1 MRSEQII
8 LGAGCTYSTD
18 CTETQL
24 NNNVIVVGGSGSGK
38 TMSII
43 EPRLLET
50 VHSSLIVT
58 VSKRYLVKKYMSLF
72 RKRGYK
78 VWDLNLSFPEQS
90 NVSYDPLQYIKSYAD
105 ISFLAAGIVNA
116 EPKKQKNV
124 TADPYWDQGA
134 QSLLAAEIA
143 YTLMTEDNPSFLD
156 VLTLHERLE
165 IAENG
170 GRIQTS
176 LDSKFEFIER
186 KSPNS
191 FAVRCCKSFHQLP
204 LKTALCIFSSLN
216 VSIDTL
222 FTPELKACMG
232 KRRRINFAQLATER
246 TALFISTS
254 AVNPTL
260 HSFANLLYS
269 QSIKELFEFAESR
282 TDGHLPIPVQLL
294 CDDFACG
301 STILNFPEYISIFR
315 EKQMSAIILLQ
326 SESQLERMYTY
337 EDATTIIN
345 NCDTYVYMGG
355 MDLQT
360 SKNVSNRLNCP
371 LEDVL
376 YMPIGT
382 VAVFRRGQKP
392 IVTKRYPVQ
401 EHPLYQQVSESD
413 IKKTQ
418 LFTR

>member
-50 VHSSLIVT
+50 THSSSMIT
-58 VSKRYLVKKYMSLF
+58 VSKRYLVKKYMPIF
-72 RKRGYK
+72 QKRGYT
-78 VWDLNLSFPEQS
+78 VWDLNLSSPEES
-90 NVSYDPLQYIKSYAD
+90 NVFYDPLQFIKSYAD
-105 ISFLAAGIVNA
+105 INFLASGIVNA
-116 EPKKQKNV
+116 EPKKQKNL

-143 YTLMTEDNPSFLD
+143 YTLMTEDDPSFLD
-156 VLTLHERLE
+156 VLTLHEKLE
-165 IAENG
+165 ITETG
-170 GRIQTS
+170 GRIQTT
-176 LDSKFEFIER
+176 LDANFDYIER
-186 KSPNS
+186 KKPNS
-191 FAVRCCKSFHQLP
+191 FAVRCWKSFQQLP
-204 LKTALCIFSSLN
+204 IKTALCIFSTLN
-216 VSIDTL
+216 VTIDTL
-222 FTPELKACMG
+222 FSPELKACIG
-232 KRRRINFAQLATER
+232 QKQNINFRRLATER
-246 TALFISTS
+246 IVLFITTS
-254 AVNPTL
+254 AVNPAL

-269 QSIKELFEFAESR
+269 QSIKELFEYAETR
-282 TDGHLPIPVQLL
+282 IDGCLPTPVQLL

-301 STILNFPEYISIFR
+301 SAILNFPEYISIFR
-315 EKQMSAIILLQ
+315 EKQVSAIILLQ
-326 SESQLERMYTY
+326 SESQLERMYTP

-355 MDLQT
+355 MDFKT
-360 SKNVSNRLNCP
+360 SKNISERLNWP

-382 VAVFRRGQKP
+382 VIVFRRGQKP

-401 EHPLYQQVSESD
+401 EHPLYQQVSNIS
-413 IKKTQ
+413 KKTR
-418 LFTR
+418 LLAR